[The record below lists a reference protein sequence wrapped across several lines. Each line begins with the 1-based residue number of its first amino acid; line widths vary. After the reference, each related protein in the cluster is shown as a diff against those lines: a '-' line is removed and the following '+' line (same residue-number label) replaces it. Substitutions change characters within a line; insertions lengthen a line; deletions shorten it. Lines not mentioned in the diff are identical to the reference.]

1 MPWRLKPASRL
12 HYWSGGSPSRSKA
25 AGFKTITVYCVGRP
39 AGPRCHHSAALK
51 LEDLPDWD
59 WYDICA
65 HLKCT
70 ECGSVG
76 WVDPRPNWSDVVDF
90 NKGIS

>member
-1 MPWRLKPASRL
+1 MAPKACISVALLVRRFAIAVQ
-12 HYWSGGSPSRSKA
+12 GG
-25 AGFKTITVYCVGRP
+25 GIQND
-39 AGPRCHHSAALK
+39 
-51 LEDLPDWD
+51 ELPEWD

-76 WVDPRPNWSDVVDF
+76 WVDPRPNWSDVIDF
-90 NKGIS
+90 NKGIGSRPTEASR

>member
-1 MPWRLKPASRL
+1 L

>member
-1 MPWRLKPASRL
+1 MAHTLATSRL
-12 HYWSGGSPSRSKA
+12 HHWSGRRGGPKA
-25 AGFKTITVYCVGRP
+25 AGFKTIMVYCMGRP
-39 AGPRCHHSAALK
+39 ASPRCYHSAAVRLD
-51 LEDLPDWD
+51 DLPDWE

-76 WVDPRPNWSDVVDF
+76 WVDPRPNWSDVIDF
-90 NKGIS
+90 NKGVG